1 MASPDRA
8 TFDSGE
14 RDLGLDTSIT
24 RRDFLDSTLL
34 AAGAALLQVPPPVE
48 RRRATASASAWQGF
62 GGVGDY
68 AQSNGNTWE
77 AVATAHQLRDRKLG
91 GADAATQA
99 IDTGERYDLIVVG
112 GGLSGLAAAFFLKK
126 GNGGRCLVLD
136 NHPMAGGEAK
146 RNEFNV
152 DGVHL
157 IGPQGSND
165 FGTRLSAG
173 WAGEYWQELGLP
185 SGEDAFEH
193 QAWSAG
199 VKPLEMAREHYYFQV
214 WTDGF
219 SSHGFFFKRP
229 DGSLTMVRDA
239 FGAGLADTPWPE
251 ALRRDFVRWR
261 SNPKFYEGADLARW
275 LDGRTYE
282 QLLVKEIGLD
292 PAVARYADPILAGA
306 AGGLGSDVISAQCA
320 AQIGLPCTSNGD
332 TQRRTTNRLADS
344 LSLISAFP
352 GGNDGIMRHILK
364 KLVPDSIA
372 GEGFAGILNGRLRFE
387 AMDRAGNQTR
397 IRCGATV
404 VRVANRPNGSV
415 DVVYFK
421 DGKLH
426 RTTAGGVVMANGAWS
441 SQYVVAD
448 LSESHREAFT
458 DFVRAPM
465 LVANVALRRWRFM
478 YDMGITAASYR
489 DQLGFS
495 CNIRQSMV
503 VGDYRPP
510 LHPDRPTILTFYI
523 PFERPGR
530 PIREQAASG
539 RNDLLATSYRD
550 YELRIRQ
557 QMVRLFG
564 RGGFDPRVDIAG
576 VILNRWGHAYVCPAP
591 GFYFGRNGKPAA
603 PDVLRQPIGRVAF
616 ANAEL
621 NGHQN
626 WRVATGEGKRA
637 VEQLLGGGKTQ

>member
-1 MASPDRA
+1 MSPHDRGK
-8 TFDSGE
+8 FDSAE
-14 RDLGLDTSIT
+14 RDLGLDVPIT

-48 RRRATASASAWQGF
+48 RPSSTASAAAWQGF

-68 AQSNGNTWE
+68 ARSNGNTWE
-77 AVATAHQLRDRKLG
+77 AVTTAHKLRDRQLG
-91 GADAATQA
+91 GADAAKQA
-99 IDTGERYDLIVVG
+99 VDTGERYDLIVVG
-112 GGLSGLAAAFFLKK
+112 GGLSGLAAAFFFKK
-126 GNGGRCLVLD
+126 GPGTCLVLD
-136 NHPMAGGEAK
+136 NHPVAGGEAK
-146 RNEFNV
+146 RNEFLV

-165 FGTRLSAG
+165 FGTRLSQG
-173 WAGEYWQELGLP
+173 WAGEYWQDLGLP
-185 SGEDAFEH
+185 SGENAFEY

-199 VKPLEMAREHYYFQV
+199 VKPLEMAREHYYFQL

-229 DGSLTMVRDA
+229 DGSFTMVRDA
-239 FGAGLADTPWPE
+239 FGAGLAETPWSE
-251 ALRRDFVRWR
+251 SLRRDFVRWR

-275 LDGRTYE
+275 LDGMTYE

-320 AQIGLPCTSNGD
+320 AQIGFPCTTNGD
-332 TQRRTTNRLADS
+332 TQRRSNHRLADS

-372 GEGFAGILNGRLRFE
+372 GEGFAGILNGRMQFDAL
-387 AMDRAGNQTR
+387 DRTSNQTR
-397 IRCGATV
+397 IRAGSTV
-404 VRVANRPNGSV
+404 VRVANRPDGLV
-415 DVVYFK
+415 DVMYVK

-426 RTTAGGVVMANGAWS
+426 RTSAGGVVMANGAWS
-441 SQYVVAD
+441 SQHIVAD
-448 LSESHREAFT
+448 MPESHREAFT

-465 LVANVALRRWRFM
+465 LVVNVALRRWRFM

-495 CNIRQSMV
+495 CNLRQSMV

-510 LHPDRPTILTFYI
+510 LHPDKPTILTFYI
-523 PFERPGR
+523 PFDRPGR
-530 PIREQAASG
+530 PLKEQAAAG
-539 RNDLLATSYRD
+539 RNELLATSYRD
-550 YELRIRQ
+550 YERRIRE

-564 RGGFDPRVDIAG
+564 RGGFDPRADIAG

-603 PDVLRQPIGRVAF
+603 PEVLRQPIGRVAF

-637 VEQLLGGGKTQ
+637 VEQLRGS